1 MIFHLGIF
9 LWSVLFFL
17 AMQFVAAREYPTSF
31 WTGYI
36 FSIATLS
43 VISLVSAGKITKR
56 LRNSFL
62 PLFLSF
68 SMPSFLLLVDSP
80 GEKTVIAV
88 IAASMYYLGFL
99 ALYRIRHAPSD
110 GTARTFLSIS
120 MLSVLFF
127 FYSAAFG
134 FYLNF
139 SVPLWSLILLF
150 SLGSFGAAYQTLSAA
165 LPDNRRRVALYAS
178 AIAFGTAEI
187 AFLISFWPFGYLTA
201 GSAMLVFFYIPWNMA
216 NSLFLGMLSRKRTVV
231 YLFLSLILLTILL
244 LSASWRMQV

>member
-17 AMQFVAAREYPTSF
+17 AMQFVAAREHPTSF
-31 WTGYI
+31 WSGYL

-43 VISLVSAGKITKR
+43 AISLVSAKKITKR
-56 LRNSFL
+56 LRNGFL

-88 IAASMYYLGFL
+88 IASFMYYLGFL
-99 ALYRIRHAPSD
+99 ALYRIRHVPND
-110 GTARTFLSIS
+110 GTARTFLAVS

-127 FYSAAFG
+127 FYAAAFG

-150 SLGSFGAAYQTLSAA
+150 SLGSFGAAYQTLFSA
-165 LPDNRRRVALYAS
+165 LPDNRRRVTLYAS
-178 AIAFGTAEI
+178 VIAFGTAEI

-201 GSAMLVFFYIPWNMA
+201 GSAMLIFFFIPWDMA
-216 NSLFLGMLSRKRTVV
+216 NAFFLGTLSRRRTVA
-231 YLFLSLILLTILL
+231 YFLLSLLLLGLML
-244 LSASWRMQV
+244 LSAPWRMQV

>member
-9 LWSVLFFL
+9 LWSILFFL
-17 AMQFVAAREYPTSF
+17 AVQFVAAREYPTSF
-31 WTGYI
+31 WAGYL

-43 VISLVSAGKITKR
+43 VISLVSSKKITKR
-56 LRNSFL
+56 FRNSFL

-88 IAASMYYLGFL
+88 IAAGMYYVGFL
-99 ALYRIRHAPSD
+99 ALYRIRHVPTD
-110 GTARTFLSIS
+110 GTARALLSIS

-139 SVPLWSLILLF
+139 SVPLWTLILLF
-150 SLGSFGAAYQTLSAA
+150 SLGSFGAAYQTLSSA
-165 LPDNRRRVALYAS
+165 LPDNRRRVALYSS

-201 GSAMLVFFYIPWNMA
+201 GSAMLVLFFIPWNMA
-216 NSLFLGMLSRKRTVV
+216 NALFLATLSRKRTVT
-231 YLFLSLILLTILL
+231 YLVLSLVLLGLLL
-244 LSASWRMQV
+244 LSAPWRIQV